1 MSIAERR
8 GHELDRRRVRRDLTV
23 RAVGRVLLWAT
34 PVLALSFLWVPILV
48 LVVFSFNDAPSVSVW
63 RGFSLRWYENIAG
76 LGESGT
82 GFQTQLLLRSVRNSL
97 LVAGVSTL
105 VATTIGTMF
114 ALAVARGR
122 FPGRRTFEALFYLPV
137 VIPDITMGVS
147 LAVFFRIV
155 FELWQQWTGVRLVS
169 GFGTIIIAHVAFN
182 IAYVAIVVRAR
193 LATMDPGLEEA
204 AYDLGANEWQAFWR
218 VTFPILFPGVL
229 AGALLAFTLSLD
241 DFVVTFFTA
250 GVGTTT
256 LPIFVYGMLKQRVP
270 PEINAVSALM
280 ILASLVLVATSLVLQ
295 RRGARQ
301 RGACLAPRAPLRRV
315 PPGWTR
321 LGSAA
326 EPHDLHVLLEG
337 ATGPGHVLLREA
349 EVAVLHRLRDRLVG
363 TRERGVA
370 LRGEPE
376 ATLAAVVGAALA
388 LDQSSPHE
396 AADHVRDG
404 RRGLVQASRDVGRVL
419 HSDRD
424 ALKDR
429 QVLHGEP
436 QVLLEPEVEEPIR
449 VAGRLQDHT
458 EELEDVGCGCLVGSH
473 DTTMLRLFGRDA
485 CESWAGA

>member
-301 RGACLAPRAPLRRV
+301 R
-315 PPGWTR
+315 
-321 LGSAA
+321 
-326 EPHDLHVLLEG
+326 
-337 ATGPGHVLLREA
+337 
-349 EVAVLHRLRDRLVG
+349 
-363 TRERGVA
+363 
-370 LRGEPE
+370 
-376 ATLAAVVGAALA
+376 
-388 LDQSSPHE
+388 
-396 AADHVRDG
+396 
-404 RRGLVQASRDVGRVL
+404 
-419 HSDRD
+419 
-424 ALKDR
+424 
-429 QVLHGEP
+429 
-436 QVLLEPEVEEPIR
+436 
-449 VAGRLQDHT
+449 
-458 EELEDVGCGCLVGSH
+458 
-473 DTTMLRLFGRDA
+473 
-485 CESWAGA
+485 